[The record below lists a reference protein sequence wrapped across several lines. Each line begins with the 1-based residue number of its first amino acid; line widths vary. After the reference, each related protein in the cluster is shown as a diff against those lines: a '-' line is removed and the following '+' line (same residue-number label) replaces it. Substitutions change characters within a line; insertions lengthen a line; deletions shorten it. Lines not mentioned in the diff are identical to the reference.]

1 MTIALREKELIEVS
15 KKAIESVKA
24 LPSSMG
30 PAVILAARDASA
42 CIVNLSQDLT
52 NHPSKTMKSFQD
64 KSKIRGRMTDV
75 EYSPEGNKIITVSSD
90 CQLAIWDREL
100 KTVDRFVGHN
110 RAVTSV
116 TLNSK
121 NNKIVT
127 GSEDGSFILWN
138 TLGEKVAVFDKS
150 IEHGHK
156 MWVNAVGFV
165 PKSNDTLVTASED
178 GTVKIW
184 NLETNKLLKTFFN
197 GALIDY
203 AKAKETKTQVKDCDF
218 DLAVKAI
225 AFSKEG
231 SLLAYG
237 GRNCKV
243 YLLNLADGEFLQ
255 TIDVPDKVI
264 ALAYGETQPLV
275 AISIPNKILLWNII
289 ENKMIAEHVFAQKG
303 ENYCRSLVFIGDE
316 IIAGLDNGMLA
327 RIELSRN

>member
-1 MTIALREKELIEVS
+1 MVLL
-15 KKAIESVKA
+15 
-24 LPSSMG
+24 
-30 PAVILAARDASA
+30 
-42 CIVNLSQDLT
+42 
-52 NHPSKTMKSFQD
+52 F
-64 KSKIRGRMTDV
+64 
-75 EYSPEGNKIITVSSD
+75 
-90 CQLAIWDREL
+90 
-100 KTVDRFVGHN
+100 
-110 RAVTSV
+110 
-116 TLNSK
+116 
-121 NNKIVT
+121 
-127 GSEDGSFILWN
+127 LWN
-138 TLGEKVAVFDKS
+138 TLGEKIAVFDKS
-150 IEHGHK
+150 IEHAHK

-165 PKSNDTLVTASED
+165 PKSNDVLVTASED
-178 GTVKIW
+178 GTVKMW
-184 NLETNKLLKTFFN
+184 DLESNRLLKTFFN

-203 AKAKETKTQVKDCDF
+203 EKAKENKTQVKDCDY

-255 TIDVPDKVI
+255 TIDIPDKVI

-289 ENKMIAEHVFAQKG
+289 ENKMAAEYVFAQKG

-316 IIAGLDNGMLA
+316 IIAGFDDGRVA